1 MDIHESDLVRIAFK
15 AGKASLLSVWTTSTT
30 TSPSWGPRQQ
40 MGKEYPCHWEFRDH
54 YGWATNCHSAGRR
67 EGLKN
72 FSSMK
77 ASLVE
82 FGDSL
87 AKDWYYVEELP
98 WLGQLGQKKG
108 KQHRIA
114 IVNIYQTNQRDA
126 LVTDGAGKLCQS
138 TMLAQN
144 FDQQDTCD
152 QPDSRTCS
160 IALANALEQ
169 KAHRRDA
176 IVWWWGITKGHTE
189 TNVHAW
195 NAQKDSSQDRWS
207 N

>member
-1 MDIHESDLVRIAFK
+1 VSGQYLQPLVPHEDQGSKWGRNTLVIEDLEIIMDEPPIATVLV
-15 AGKASLLSVWTTSTT
+15 GEKASRTFLQWKHPWLS
-30 TSPSWGPRQQ
+30 
-40 MGKEYPCHWEFRDH
+40 
-54 YGWATNCHSAGRR
+54 
-67 EGLKN
+67 
-72 FSSMK
+72 
-77 ASLVE
+77 
-82 FGDSL
+82 GDSL